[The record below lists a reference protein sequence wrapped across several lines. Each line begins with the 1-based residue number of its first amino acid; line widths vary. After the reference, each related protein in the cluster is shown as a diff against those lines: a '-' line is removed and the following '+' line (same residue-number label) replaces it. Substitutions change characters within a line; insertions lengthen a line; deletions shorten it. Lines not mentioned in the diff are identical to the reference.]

1 MKYIRFKKVE
11 NCRDSFVI
19 FPRDVQ
25 HRHMR
30 EVIGQGDIN
39 VLSAG
44 FVRITPDGKLECY
57 GESIGLRKKPMPDDT
72 DKINEYF
79 YEQARF

>member
-1 MKYIRFKKVE
+1 MKYIRFKRVE
-11 NCRDSFVI
+11 NCRDSFVM

-39 VLSAG
+39 VRSAG
-44 FVRITPDGKLECY
+44 FVRIKDDGTLECY
-57 GESIGLRKKPMPDDT
+57 GESVGLRTEPLPDDT
-72 DKINEYF
+72 EKINAYF
-79 YEQARF
+79 YKQT